1 MEKFRGLEGTLYYHF
16 ASNDTDGSGTDGSAP
31 ACCVRKCGAAA
42 GAAPILTPTPYLL
55 SHASYPAG
63 CYEVAI
69 PATAENGFE
78 LNGVYAVYVSL
89 TADGETPSQCIGT
102 FFLTDTG
109 DVARTESG
117 ISEVVAA
124 ALALAHGGGSW
135 LTSSLSAANIDTLLT
150 SNHGAGSWQTG
161 GATGGTGANVVTITL
176 LDDDADPVPGVLCCA
191 RTGPNET
198 TLCGLGH
205 TDANGVVELQ
215 LDDDDYLVR
224 YGPGFAASGPAG
236 RAIGGQYEYDNP
248 YALTVSGA
256 TEETFTCTALS
267 VTLSGL
273 TLRQMRSMLDAM
285 IGRAWGTEVR
295 TVSAALEDA
304 WINNAYQE
312 IDRKLRW
319 SRTAEDYTTTAETEH
334 VTLDVTVREI
344 LAVEFQD
351 VSEDTWVEIDPLTLS
366 EFLANRAGTTE
377 SSTPTAYYHHGQ
389 GIYLSPMPDTTSDL
403 VRVWAVIDPPDL
415 SGDEEKP
422 PWPSHLHGYIV
433 EMAFAYAHMY
443 FDELEKFLAL
453 KTHVE
458 QALREERLE
467 PAVRRSGASR
477 MKSDQW

>member
-1 MEKFRGLEGTLYYHF
+1 MGEKLRGLESTLYYHF
-16 ASNDTDGSGTDGSAP
+16 AANDTGGSGTDGATP
-31 ACCVRKCGAAA
+31 VCHVRLCGAAA
-42 GAAPILTPTPYLL
+42 GAAPILSPTPYLV

-69 PATAENGFE
+69 PATAANGFAS
-78 LNGVYAVYVSL
+78 GSVYAVFYSL
-89 TADGETPSQCIGT
+89 LADSENPSGFAGT

-117 ISEVVAA
+117 ISEVVAE
-124 ALALAHGGGSW
+124 ALA
-135 LTSSLSAANIDTLLT
+135 AA
-150 SNHGAGSWQTG
+150 HGAGSWQTG
-161 GATGGTGANVVTITL
+161 AATGGTGANVVTITL

-319 SRTAEDYTTTAETEH
+319 SRTAEDYTTTAETET

-389 GIYLSPMPDTTSDL
+389 GIYLSPMPDTSSDV

-422 PWPSHLHGYIV
+422 PWPSHLHGYVV

-443 FDELEKFLAL
+443 FDEVEKFLAL

-458 QALREERLE
+458 QALLGERLE
-467 PAVRRSGASR
+467 PAVKRSGAAK